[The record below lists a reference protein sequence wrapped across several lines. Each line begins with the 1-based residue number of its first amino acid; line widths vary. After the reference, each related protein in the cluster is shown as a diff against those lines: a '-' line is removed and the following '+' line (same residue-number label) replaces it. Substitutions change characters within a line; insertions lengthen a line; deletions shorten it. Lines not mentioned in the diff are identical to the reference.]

1 MFIEDVLSTIF
12 AMELKALLDINKQ
25 LLIRRLSNEGLSQRE
40 IAKQTGIS
48 RTTIRSYI
56 YDPERGKVLTRQKSK
71 TPRRISVMTHGNQE
85 RHWPLKTFY

>member
-1 MFIEDVLSTIF
+1 
-12 AMELKALLDINKQ
+12 MELKALLDINKQ

-56 YDPERGKVLTRQKSK
+56 SDTERVKVLTRQKSCG
-71 TPRRISVMTHGNQE
+71 VQ
-85 RHWPLKTFY
+85 